1 MTAMGLPHGHRL
13 SRLLAVLCLALGAV
27 IATEIADSPST
38 APPTASD
45 TRPRAAK
52 AAPDD
57 ASFTL
62 PPVSTFSE
70 VVARP
75 LFSDTRRP
83 STFAA
88 ASPDA
93 RPTFV
98 LVGTVL
104 SSQAR
109 DALIRHGQPARVDH
123 VAEGQTLDGW
133 TVDSILPD
141 RVIFANAGTRLEV
154 SAKEA
159 TTIAAA
165 PEHRRNSSPSN
176 NLTSVPEPPSKE

>member
-1 MTAMGLPHGHRL
+1 MTALHVPL
-13 SRLLAVLCLALGAV
+13 TRLLAALCTGLGAL
-27 IATEIADSPST
+27 IAVEIADRPSPAPLQSPS
-38 APPTASD
+38 AS
-45 TRPRAAK
+45 PRASK
-52 AAPDD
+52 AAHDD
-57 ASFTL
+57 AGFVL
-62 PPVSTFSE
+62 PPASAFSD

-83 STFAA
+83 STVATA
-88 ASPDA
+88 TPDA

-104 SSQAR
+104 SSEAR

-123 VAEGQTLDGW
+123 VAEGQTIDGW

-141 RVIFANAGTRLEV
+141 RVVFTKAGGRLEV

-159 TTIAAA
+159 TTIANS
-165 PEHRRNSSPSN
+165 PRRGGSSSSN
-176 NLTSVPEPPSKE
+176 NLTSVPEPASKE